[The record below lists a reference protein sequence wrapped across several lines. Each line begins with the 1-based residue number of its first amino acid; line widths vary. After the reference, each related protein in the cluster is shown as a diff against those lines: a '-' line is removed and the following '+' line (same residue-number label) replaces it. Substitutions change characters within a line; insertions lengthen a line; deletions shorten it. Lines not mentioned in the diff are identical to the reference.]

1 LPVAA
6 LIPKR
11 KIRLSEQ
18 DPLTFIPHGDRIL
31 VEMLEVDE
39 TTPSGIELPR
49 MDDASKEH
57 EVGWTAGVVV
67 NVGSGHRMDVADQ
80 AVRMQAKVTKE
91 EAPTTPF
98 LKIYDDETQ
107 EGIFMVPSTV
117 PMPFFR
123 GQVIMLAKFAGSDI
137 LLQGVEHKLIT
148 QVHVL
153 GVFTKL
159 RLNVGLESAT
169 LEESPP
175 LPEGLQRV
183 SVRRLPDGVA
193 PQEAMDA
200 HLAER
205 NGELLTHGYD
215 DEA

>member
-80 AVRMQAKVTKE
+80 AVRMKAVITKE
-91 EAPTTPF
+91 EAPTVPYLRSF
-98 LKIYDDETQ
+98 DDETHD
-107 EGIFMVPSTV
+107 GIFMIPSTV
-117 PMPFFR
+117 PMPFAR
-123 GQVIMLAKFAGSDI
+123 GMVIMLAKFAGSDI
-137 LLQGVEHKLIT
+137 ILAGIEHKVIT

-175 LPEGLQRV
+175 ERLLPLKV
-183 SVRRLPDGVA
+183 VTKPPTV
-193 PQEAMDA
+193 
-200 HLAER
+200 
-205 NGELLTHGYD
+205 NGEATAETYVG
-215 DEA
+215 ET